1 MAYTYDLSVTGTVVS
16 TTTKALPN
24 GTVPGERCHIDVLT
38 AATSAAGTLGFV
50 GMSAVG
56 VAVTSA
62 ANIGNGATDKSFVLT
77 LEWSGAEWQIVFL
90 GTNTGVTIS

>member
-1 MAYTYDLSVTGTVVS
+1 
-16 TTTKALPN
+16 
-24 GTVPGERCHIDVLT
+24 
-38 AATSAAGTLGFV
+38 
-50 GMSAVG
+50 